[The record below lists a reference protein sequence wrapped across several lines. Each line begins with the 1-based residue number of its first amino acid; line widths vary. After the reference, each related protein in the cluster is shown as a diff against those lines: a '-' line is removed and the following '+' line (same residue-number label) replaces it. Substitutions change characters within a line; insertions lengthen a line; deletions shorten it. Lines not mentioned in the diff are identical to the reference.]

1 MKRAP
6 PKLDE
11 NGEEIEE
18 DEDDEPEE
26 GQEKDFS
33 RYIKNELIFPGSSI
47 LIDGKDEDLI
57 TRVRDLPEDKIVGTH
72 YNQVDM
78 ERRLTAYREA
88 NNSEVANPSV
98 SDFFQQ

>member
-1 MKRAP
+1 MFLKRAP
-6 PKLDE
+6 PQLDE

-18 DEDDEPEE
+18 DDEEELEE

-33 RYIKNELIFPGSSI
+33 KYVKNNFIFPGSSI

-57 TRVRDLPEDKIVGTH
+57 ARVRDLPEKEIVGTH
-72 YNQVDM
+72 YNSVDM

-88 NNSEVANPSV
+88 NDS
-98 SDFFQQ
+98 